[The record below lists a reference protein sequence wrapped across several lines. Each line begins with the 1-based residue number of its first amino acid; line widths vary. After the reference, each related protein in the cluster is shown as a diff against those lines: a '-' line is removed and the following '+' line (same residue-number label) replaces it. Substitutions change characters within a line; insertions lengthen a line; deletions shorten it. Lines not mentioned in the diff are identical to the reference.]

1 MNNSS
6 IDNSLYLSN
15 LPGRSATGNSSLGK
29 DDFMKTSIA
38 QLQNQDP
45 LNPMEDREF
54 IAQMASF
61 SSLEQMMNMTQM
73 FETFIA
79 NQTNTQIVQNSQ
91 MIGKQITYMD
101 PNETDSEADDEVAKT
116 GIVKAVS
123 FKGGVLLFELDN
135 GEKVRPEYIYE
146 IRRHHDDSPS
156 ET

>member
-1 MNNSS
+1 MTNT
-6 IDNSLYLSN
+6 IDDSLYLSQ
-15 LPGRSATGNSSLGK
+15 RSERTTTNNSSLGK
-29 DDFMKTSIA
+29 DDFMKILIT

-45 LNPMEDREF
+45 LSPMEDREF

-79 NQTNTQIVQNSQ
+79 NQADMQIVQNSQ

-101 PNETDSEADDEVAKT
+101 PQHIDSEAGDEAANT

-123 FKGGVLLFELDN
+123 FKGGDLLFELDN

-146 IRRHHDDSPS
+146 IRQHQDDSSS